1 MIRLELMMGLD
12 IPDAGTVTDAMF
24 DDFIRNEIA
33 PHLDYATIIDGV
45 GLWKGTR
52 EDCKILVIMAAE
64 SDRQMLESVLR
75 QIGKAYAKAFRQD
88 SVGLVCTPNVPME
101 LLS

>member
-12 IPDAGTVTDAMF
+12 IPDEGTVTPQMF
-24 DDFIRNEIA
+24 DDFIRTEIG
-33 PHLDYATIIDGV
+33 PRLDFATIIDGV

-64 SDRQMLESVLR
+64 SDQEMLESVLR
-75 QIGKAYAKAFRQD
+75 SIGKAYAQAFRQD

-101 LLS
+101 LIK